1 MVEAVRR
8 THPAPSSDPT
18 HDRKGNVMTS
28 NNASLVEADRAVR
41 AVLDEVYAAW
51 AANDADA
58 FVAPYAETATA
69 VLPGTYLPDRQAIR
83 ATMATLFAGE
93 LNGSKGLHEVQ
104 TIRFVGTDVA
114 VVISKGA
121 MLLTGQTEPD
131 AANRALETW
140 VLPRQAATWRVQAF
154 CNCPEH
160 PA

>member
-1 MVEAVRR
+1 
-8 THPAPSSDPT
+8 
-18 HDRKGNVMTS
+18 MTS
-28 NNASLVEADRAVR
+28 NNASLVEADRQVR

-51 AANDADA
+51 ADNDADA

-93 LNGSKGLHEVQ
+93 LAGSKGVHEVQ
-104 TIRFVGTDVA
+104 TIPFVGIDVA

-121 MLLTGQTEPD
+121 MLLAGQTEPD

-140 VLPRQAATWRVQAF
+140 VLTRQAGTWRVQAF